1 MFSRLNKLQTA
12 LVLALYS
19 QSALAQIYTNSSS
32 SVAPSSSVSISS
44 SISQSSSSGSGSGVS
59 STITP
64 TSSGA
69 SSTITS
75 SSSSGT
81 GTTTSGS
88 LSSSDGTI
96 YLPATTIS
104 ADVTLSGDVFA
115 TDAVEIAAGGKL
127 TLLDGDKYGFS
138 GDLRV
143 YGGLFVAK
151 SKATYLGSNFDIS
164 GSIFDV
170 TGEFNA
176 QEPAATSASVYSFTP
191 GSFENSGDI
200 SLSLSES
207 SKGQVTFSP
216 YSNTG
221 TFDFSNAVLNGGSAS
236 GLQRRAE
243 ATGSTNNGEINL
255 DNGST
260 YVVVEPVSGK
270 GTINIISG
278 NLYLHYPDT
287 FTGQTVDFKGEGVLA
302 VDPTETN
309 TTPIPV
315 VGYTGK
321 NQIAITADVT
331 VSYDSATGVLTATKG
346 NADFSFAIGTG
357 FSSSGFSVS
366 EGTFA
371 GAAAF
376 YLNYGGA
383 VASSSVPSSVSSTSG
398 ASSTAS
404 GSVTSS
410 SSGTTSETR
419 SVYTTTLT
427 SGEVTS
433 TVVVSCS
440 KTTDA
445 SGHIY
450 TVTTTVPCTTTA
462 TITSCD
468 DNGCHVVPAPTTTTA
483 TITSC
488 DDNGCHVIP
497 APTTTTATITSCD
510 ENGCHVVPAPTATT
524 TSPKSY
530 TTFIVTHCE
539 DNDCSVKTV
548 TSEAPKETSTT
559 TATSETPE
567 SHTTYTVTNCDDNGC
582 DVKTVTSAAP
592 KPTTATAVV
601 TSGAPKGNTVIT
613 VITSGP
619 SKGNIVTTVIASE
632 APNGSAATAIVTSGA
647 PKVTSATAT
656 GSEASSSII
665 KYGSSASKS
674 LTGIVVQSEGIA
686 AGLKTNALNAL
697 VGIFIFA
704 FL

>member
-1 MFSRLNKLQTA
+1 M
-12 LVLALYS
+12 
-19 QSALAQIYTNSSS
+19 
-32 SVAPSSSVSISS
+32 PS
-44 SISQSSSSGSGSGVS
+44 
-59 STITP
+59 
-64 TSSGA
+64 
-69 SSTITS
+69 
-75 SSSSGT
+75 
-81 GTTTSGS
+81 
-88 LSSSDGTI
+88 
-96 YLPATTIS
+96 TTIS
-104 ADVTLSGDVFA
+104 GDITLTGDVFA

-151 SKATYLGSNFDIS
+151 SKASYLGSAFDIS
-164 GSIFDV
+164 GPLFEVS
-170 TGEFNA
+170 GEFDA
-176 QEPAATSASVYSFTP
+176 QEPAATSASIYSFTP

-200 SLSLSES
+200 SLSLSEAK
-207 SKGQVTFSP
+207 KGEVTFSP

-221 TFDFSNAVLNGGSAS
+221 AFSFSNAILNGGTVS

-243 ATGSTNNGEINL
+243 DEGSTNNGEINL

-260 YVVVEPVSGK
+260 YVIVEPVSGK

-371 GAAAF
+371 GAYAYF
-376 YLNYGGA
+376 LNYGGA
-383 VASSSVPSSVSSTSG
+383 VASSSAPSSVSSTSG
-398 ASSTAS
+398 ASSVSSISGAS
-404 GSVTSS
+404 SVSSISGASSVTSGPVTGS
-410 SSGTTSETR
+410 TLETA

-450 TVTTTVPCTTTA
+450 TVTTTVPCTTTTA

-488 DDNGCHVIP
+488 DDNGCHV
-497 APTTTTATITSCD
+497 
-510 ENGCHVVPAPTATT
+510 VPAPIATATT
-524 TSPKSY
+524 ETVSSKSY
-530 TTFIVTHCE
+530 TTFTVTHCE
-539 DNDCSVKTV
+539 DNACSVKTV
-548 TSEAPKETSTT
+548 TSEAPKTTSATT
-559 TATSETPE
+559 VTSEAPV
-567 SHTTYTVTNCDDNGC
+567 SHTTLTVTNCDNNGC
-582 DVKTVTSAAP
+582 EVKTVTSEAP
-592 KPTTATAVV
+592 KPTTATTVV
-601 TSGAPKGNTVIT
+601 TSEAPKGTTANTV
-613 VITSGP
+613 
-619 SKGNIVTTVIASE
+619 
-632 APNGSAATAIVTSGA
+632 VTSEA
-647 PKVTSATAT
+647 PKVTSATTT

-665 KYGSSASKS
+665 KYGSSASKT
-674 LTGIVVQSEGIA
+674 LTGVVVQSEGIA
-686 AGLKTNALNAL
+686 AGLKTNALSAL
-697 VGIFIFA
+697 VGVFIFA
-704 FL
+704 FF